1 MNMKS
6 KTEASAQYKGFT
18 LTLARG
24 AESPVILVINKNL
37 TSRPD
42 GVLEVVATP
51 NLAKKSVDRRVREVD
66 ASLSM
71 EDSGRILEE
80 GASTD
85 LAAAMMGGPKY

>member
-1 MNMKS
+1 MKNMKN
-6 KTEASAQYKGFT
+6 TEASAQYKGFT
-18 LTLARG
+18 LSLARG
-24 AESPVILVINKNL
+24 AKAPVILVINKNL

-51 NLAKKSVDRRVREVD
+51 ALAKKSVDRRVRGFD
-66 ASLSM
+66 AALSM

-80 GASTD
+80 GAATD